1 MIINIQNKGQNL
13 KMMFIMQIL
22 RFKFRMEV
30 ERIVRTILILMINSS
45 SLKGIRIPIY
55 LKIKI
60 QGMRTAANQNLKTT
74 NFQQLKAI
82 LRKMVR
88 LIKNTKISLNLK
100 TKR

>member
-60 QGMRTAANQNLKTT
+60 
-74 NFQQLKAI
+74 
-82 LRKMVR
+82 
-88 LIKNTKISLNLK
+88 
-100 TKR
+100 